1 MKKIELKNII
11 KESIADYL
19 SELNTTNHLEEEL
32 IDETPITEEKT
43 TFEDKVT
50 KDGNI
55 YLVKKATKDMSEGGI
70 VETVTLQE
78 LLDGNMIGGTEYK
91 GAYLNSNQAL
101 AAGKKALKQRDAEL
115 KENVKKGQAKV
126 GDLETQ
132 IATLKVDMQKLIDNP
147 DTRSELGSYTARLEK
162 FEALL
167 GKLKSALD
175 SNSPKKEKK
184 EDESKDELNESLK
197 IVWDKSK
204 LTRTSYN
211 NGKYNTSEKFKS
223 VEELLANK
231 EKADEVQKRREE
243 KGRDKIDHILK

>member
-11 KESIADYL
+11 KESITDYL
-19 SELNTTNHLEEEL
+19 SELNTLNEDPSVPTDSTGMALDMMKNGLPTQTGTGPL
-32 IDETPITEEKT
+32 REEKT
-43 TFEDKVT
+43 PFEDKVT

-70 VETVTLQE
+70 IEKVTLE
-78 LLDGNMIGGTEYK
+78 EMIEGNMIGGNEYT

-101 AAGKKALKQRDAEL
+101 AAGKKALKQRDSEL

-167 GKLKSALD
+167 GKLKKSLE
-175 SNSPKKEKK
+175 SSSPKKEKK
-184 EDESKDELNESLK
+184 EDKDEE
-197 IVWDKSK
+197 
-204 LTRTSYN
+204 
-211 NGKYNTSEKFKS
+211 
-223 VEELLANK
+223 
-231 EKADEVQKRREE
+231 
-243 KGRDKIDHILK
+243 

>member
-11 KESIADYL
+11 KESITDYL
-19 SELNTTNHLEEEL
+19 SELNTLNEDPNVPEDSTGMALDMMKNGLPTQTGTGPLREEAIELESN
-32 IDETPITEEKT
+32 IS
-43 TFEDKVT
+43 
-50 KDGNI
+50 KDGKI
-55 YLVKKATKDMSEGGI
+55 YLVRKPNKDTAEGGI
-70 VETVTLQE
+70 VEEKSISE
-78 LLDGNMIGGTEYK
+78 LIGADYI
-91 GAYLNSNQAL
+91 GAFTSKEK
-101 AAGKKALKQRDAEL
+101 AAAFGKKALKQRDAEL

-184 EDESKDELNESLK
+184 EDKDEE
-197 IVWDKSK
+197 
-204 LTRTSYN
+204 
-211 NGKYNTSEKFKS
+211 
-223 VEELLANK
+223 
-231 EKADEVQKRREE
+231 
-243 KGRDKIDHILK
+243 

>member
-1 MKKIELKNII
+1 MKRIELKNII
-11 KESIADYL
+11 KESITDYL
-19 SELNTTNHLEEEL
+19 SELNTLNEDPSVPTDSTGMALDMMKNGLPTQTGTGPL
-32 IDETPITEEKT
+32 REEKT
-43 TFEDKVT
+43 PFEDKVT

-70 VETVTLQE
+70 IEKVTLE
-78 LLDGNMIGGTEYK
+78 EMIEGNMIGGNEYT

-101 AAGKKALKQRDAEL
+101 AAGKKALKQRDSEL

-167 GKLKSALD
+167 GKLKKSLE
-175 SNSPKKEKK
+175 SSSPKKEKK
-184 EDESKDELNESLK
+184 EDKDEE
-197 IVWDKSK
+197 
-204 LTRTSYN
+204 
-211 NGKYNTSEKFKS
+211 
-223 VEELLANK
+223 
-231 EKADEVQKRREE
+231 
-243 KGRDKIDHILK
+243 

>member
-11 KESIADYL
+11 KESITDYL
-19 SELNTTNHLEEEL
+19 SELNTTDHLEEEL
-32 IDETPITEEKT
+32 IDETPITEEKSL
-43 TFEDKVT
+43 FEDKVT
-50 KDGNI
+50 NGDGYI
-55 YLVKKATKDMSEGGI
+55 YLVKKAGNESNEKDLVEKMLLTDLIGEGLY
-70 VETVTLQE
+70 E
-78 LLDGNMIGGTEYK
+78 
-91 GAYLNSNQAL
+91 GAYLKEAQAMV
-101 AAGKKALKQRDAEL
+101 AAKKARKAKDVLM

-132 IATLKVDMQKLIDNP
+132 IATLKADMQKLIDNP

-167 GKLKSALD
+167 GKLKKSLE
-175 SNSPKKEKK
+175 SSSPKKEKK
-184 EDESKDELNESLK
+184 EDEGKEGLNESLK
-197 IVWDKSK
+197 IVWDKNK
-204 LTRTSYN
+204 LTRITYE
-211 NGKYNTSEKFKS
+211 NGKQSTSQKFKS

>member
-19 SELNTTNHLEEEL
+19 SELNSTDHLEEEL
-32 IDETPITEEKT
+32 IDETPITEEVT
-43 TFEDKVT
+43 EFEDKVT
-50 KDGNI
+50 KDGYI
-55 YLVKKATKDMSEGGI
+55 YLVKKPTKDMDEGGI
-70 VETVTLQE
+70 IDKVTLE
-78 LLDGNMIGGTEYK
+78 EMIEGNIISGMAHI

-101 AAGKKALKQRDAEL
+101 AAGKKALKQRDSEL

-147 DTRSELGSYTARLEK
+147 NTRSELGSYTARLEK

-167 GKLKSALD
+167 DKLKKSLD

-184 EDESKDELNESLK
+184 EDKDEE
-197 IVWDKSK
+197 
-204 LTRTSYN
+204 
-211 NGKYNTSEKFKS
+211 
-223 VEELLANK
+223 
-231 EKADEVQKRREE
+231 
-243 KGRDKIDHILK
+243 

>member
-1 MKKIELKNII
+1 MKRIELKNII
-11 KESIADYL
+11 KESITDYL
-19 SELNTTNHLEEEL
+19 SELNTTDHLEEEL
-32 IDETPITEEKT
+32 IDETPITEDET
-43 TFEDKVT
+43 PFEDKVT

-55 YLVKKATKDMSEGGI
+55 YLVKKPNKDTAEGGI
-70 VETVTLQE
+70 VKEASLKSIVE
-78 LLDGNMIGGTEYK
+78 FFIDGDYI

-101 AAGKKALKQRDAEL
+101 AAGKKALKQRDADL

-167 GKLKSALD
+167 DKLKSALE

-184 EDESKDELNESLK
+184 EDKDEE
-197 IVWDKSK
+197 
-204 LTRTSYN
+204 
-211 NGKYNTSEKFKS
+211 
-223 VEELLANK
+223 
-231 EKADEVQKRREE
+231 
-243 KGRDKIDHILK
+243 

>member
-1 MKKIELKNII
+1 MKRIELKNII
-11 KESIADYL
+11 KESITDYL
-19 SELNTTNHLEEEL
+19 SELNSTSHLEEEL
-32 IDETPITEEKT
+32 IDETPITEEKSP
-43 TFEDKVT
+43 FEDKVT
-50 KDGNI
+50 KDQHI
-55 YLVKKATKDMSEGGI
+55 YLVKKAMNESTEKDLVEKKPLMELIGEGLY
-70 VETVTLQE
+70 E
-78 LLDGNMIGGTEYK
+78 
-91 GAYLNSNQAL
+91 GAYLNEAAAMSAAKKIVKVKDAL
-101 AAGKKALKQRDAEL
+101 M

-167 GKLKSALD
+167 GKLKKSLEA
-175 SNSPKKEKK
+175 NSPKKEKK
-184 EDESKDELNESLK
+184 EDEGKEGLNESLK
-197 IVWDKSK
+197 IVWDKNK
-204 LTRTSYN
+204 LTRITYQ
-211 NGKYNTSEKFKS
+211 NGKQSTSQKFKS

>member
-11 KESIADYL
+11 KESITDYL
-19 SELNTTNHLEEEL
+19 SELNTLNEDPSVPADSTGMALDMMKNGLPTQTGTGPL
-32 IDETPITEEKT
+32 REEKT

-78 LLDGNMIGGTEYK
+78 LLDGNMIGGTEYT

-101 AAGKKALKQRDAEL
+101 AAGKKALKQRDSEL

-167 GKLKSALD
+167 GKLKKSLEA
-175 SNSPKKEKK
+175 SSPKKEKK
-184 EDESKDELNESLK
+184 EDKDEE
-197 IVWDKSK
+197 
-204 LTRTSYN
+204 
-211 NGKYNTSEKFKS
+211 
-223 VEELLANK
+223 
-231 EKADEVQKRREE
+231 
-243 KGRDKIDHILK
+243 